1 MGWIRV
7 QPDVGYGR
15 ELASIRL
22 ADFGCDAKLCQCCGM
37 QLYTILLDYA
47 GGTYVAQTTA
57 ASEQA
62 AVRNWL
68 ERLSLD
74 LIAGAVSREVASAFQ
89 EDVDVPVSLDGLAS
103 AWCVT
108 AIADQGLA
116 LVNIVKT
123 AA

>member
-1 MGWIRV
+1 
-7 QPDVGYGR
+7 
-15 ELASIRL
+15 
-22 ADFGCDAKLCQCCGM
+22 M

-47 GGTYVAQTTA
+47 GGTYVAQTRAT
-57 ASEQA
+57 SEQA

-74 LIAGAVSREVASAFQ
+74 LIAGAVSHEVASAFQ
-89 EDVDVPVSLDGLAS
+89 EDQDVPVPLDGLAS

-108 AIADQGLA
+108 ASADQGLA